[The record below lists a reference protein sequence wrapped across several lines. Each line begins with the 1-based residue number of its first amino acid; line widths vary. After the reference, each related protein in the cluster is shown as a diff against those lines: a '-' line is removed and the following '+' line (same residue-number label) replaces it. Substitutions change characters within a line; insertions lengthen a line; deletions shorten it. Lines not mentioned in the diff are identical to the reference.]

1 MTVAWICC
9 NPTSTQNYYSKF
21 VSKHYCE
28 DVGMETAES
37 KAARDEFNAA
47 LEFLVTEKI
56 NEIYLLTIALSA
68 VTEHATFICG
78 VKLGVQLEMK

>member
-1 MTVAWICC
+1 MTVAWISC

-28 DVGMETAES
+28 DVGIETAEC
-37 KAARDEFNAA
+37 KPPHDEFNVA

-56 NEIYLLTIALSA
+56 NENYLLTIALSA
-68 VTEHATFICG
+68 VTEHAAFICG
-78 VKLGVQLEMK
+78 VKLGVQLVMK